1 MSANANGTNGG
12 SPGNRDVLALFK
24 KAAFEVDNKKF
35 DNLSLGTS
43 ISDLGL
49 DSVAMLE
56 LIGYIE
62 EELNVHF
69 PDEDLAR
76 LQTLQDLS
84 DLIGKVSSA
93 N

>member
-1 MSANANGTNGG
+1 MSGNGTTNTG
-12 SPGNRDVLALFK
+12 DKAILDLFK
-24 KAAFEVDNKKF
+24 KAAFEVDNKQF
-35 DNLSLGTS
+35 DQLTLETN

-76 LQTLQDLS
+76 MQTLRDLS
-84 DLIGKVSSA
+84 NLIAKVQAA

>member
-1 MSANANGTNGG
+1 MADNGKNG
-12 SPGNRDVLALFK
+12 SSVDVLALFK

-35 DNLSLGTS
+35 DDLKLDTT

-76 LQTLQDLS
+76 LQTLKDLS
-84 DLIGKVSSA
+84 DLIHKVSAA

>member
-1 MSANANGTNGG
+1 MSSGNGTNGK
-12 SPGNRDVLALFK
+12 RDIVALFK

-35 DNLSLGTS
+35 DDLKLETS
-43 ISDLGL
+43 ISELGL

-84 DLIGKVSSA
+84 DLITKVSPA